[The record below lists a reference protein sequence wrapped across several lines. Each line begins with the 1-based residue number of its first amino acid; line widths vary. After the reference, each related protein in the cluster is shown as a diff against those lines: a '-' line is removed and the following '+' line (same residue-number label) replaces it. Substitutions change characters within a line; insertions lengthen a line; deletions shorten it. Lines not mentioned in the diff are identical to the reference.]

1 MGQYEKLLFALMSG
15 AKDRK
20 VPSPVHAPRLYHRD
34 PVQYAARRPTRRH
47 DQPADHPKQ
56 TLAAATEKTGIP
68 FYGLHALRHTN
79 DSIMLSLNTPDK
91 YAMERGGW
99 SSDKTMKQT
108 YQHTMSETRK
118 KIDANIDAYF
128 DSIMNPKKHLRWRIK
143 KTNITTL
150 LSKCQKTP

>member
-1 MGQYEKLLFALMSG
+1 MGQYEKLLLALMSG

-20 VPSPVHAPRLYHRD
+20 VPSPVHAPGLYRRD

-56 TLAAATEKTGIP
+56 TCRRHRKGRYPLLRAPRAASHERP
-68 FYGLHALRHTN
+68 
-79 DSIMLSLNTPDK
+79 IMLSLNTPDK

-128 DSIMNPKKHLRWRIK
+128 DSIMNPKKRLRWRIK
-143 KTNITTL
+143 KTNITML
-150 LSKCQKTP
+150 QSKCQKTP